1 MNQEKIGQFIKDIR
15 IKNKLTQK
23 EFAEKFGVTYQ
34 AVSKWENGKNI
45 PDLSIIKQICS
56 DYNISL
62 EELLDGTT
70 KETIKNKKLIPVILF
85 LIGIIA
91 MALGLLFLTTQ
102 EPKDNFEFKTLSSQS
117 SEFTLTG
124 SIAYNQDKTSIY
136 ISNVEY
142 KGKDNNIE
150 YKEIKSTLY
159 EIDGKTKQEIGTYNK
174 TFLIKFDDFIS
185 KMTFNIDNHA
195 SICKEYTEE
204 SLLLEI
210 SATTKENKTTKYE
223 IPIQVSE
230 NCNHKD

>member
-1 MNQEKIGQFIKDIR
+1 MDQERIGALIKDIR
-15 IKNKLTQK
+15 KRNNLSQNA
-23 EFAEKFGVTYQ
+23 FAKKYGVTYQ

-70 KETIKNKKLIPVILF
+70 KETIKNKKLIAVILF

-91 MALGLLFLTTQ
+91 MILGLLFLTTQ
-102 EPKDNFEFKTLSSQS
+102 EPKDNFVFKTLSSQS

-124 SIAYNQDKTSIY
+124 SIAYNQDRTSIY

-142 KGKDNNIE
+142 EGEDKEIE

-159 EIDGKTKQEIGTYNK
+159 EINGKTKQEIGAYNK
-174 TFLIKFDDFIS
+174 TFLITFEDFVS
-185 KMTFNIDNHA
+185 HMTFNIDNHA

-210 SATTKENKTTKYE
+210 SATTKQNKTTKYE
-223 IPIQVSE
+223 IPIQISE

>member
-1 MNQEKIGQFIKDIR
+1 MDQERIGALIKDIR
-15 IKNKLTQK
+15 KKNNLSQSA
-23 EFAEKFGVTYQ
+23 FAKKYGVTYQ

-150 YKEIKSTLY
+150 YKGGLPY
-159 EIDGKTKQEIGTYNK
+159 GQ
-174 TFLIKFDDFIS
+174 
-185 KMTFNIDNHA
+185 H
-195 SICKEYTEE
+195 SIHLERPEALFWYAAEFYPLRIVGGPAVCVCRIPEY
-204 SLLLEI
+204 
-210 SATTKENKTTKYE
+210 
-223 IPIQVSE
+223 QRR
-230 NCNHKD
+230 

>member
-1 MNQEKIGQFIKDIR
+1 MDQERIGALIKDIR
-15 IKNKLTQK
+15 KKNNLSQSA
-23 EFAEKFGVTYQ
+23 FAKKYGVTYQ

-70 KETIKNKKLIPVILF
+70 KETIKNKKLIYIILF
-85 LIGIIA
+85 LIGIII
-91 MALGLLFLTTQ
+91 MSLGLLFLTTQ
-102 EPKDNFEFKTLSSQS
+102 ESQDNFEFKTLSSQS

-136 ISNVEY
+136 ISNIEY
-142 KGKDNNIE
+142 KGEDKKNE

-174 TFLIKFDDFIS
+174 TFLITFEDFVNN
-185 KMTFNIDNHA
+185 MTFNIDNHA

-210 SATTKENKTTKYE
+210 SAKTKQDKVTKYE
-223 IPIQVSE
+223 IPIQISE
-230 NCNHKD
+230 NCNHQD

>member
-1 MNQEKIGQFIKDIR
+1 MDQERIGALIKDIR
-15 IKNKLTQK
+15 KKNNLSQSA
-23 EFAEKFGVTYQ
+23 FAKKYGVTYQ

-102 EPKDNFEFKTLSSQS
+102 EPKNNFEFKTLSSQS

-136 ISNVEY
+136 ISDVEY

-174 TFLIKFDDFIS
+174 TFLIKFDDFVS
-185 KMTFNIDNHA
+185 NMTFNIDNHA

-210 SATTKENKTTKYE
+210 SATTKKNKTTKYE
-223 IPIQVSE
+223 IPIQISE